1 MKLCCHIDDALRNT
15 NTAKDTR
22 IPETMDISVDIV

>member
-1 MKLCCHIDDALRNT
+1 MKLCCHIDAVRNV
-15 NTAKDTR
+15 NTAKDTQ